1 MRNMNVDLKTVS
13 LIYVILTF
21 VQTVIFAQ
29 QYIKNKESKE
39 IRWWF
44 LWSALLNISFVL
56 VLLRDTSSI
65 FLRNLV
71 IIMQNVLMT
80 ASAAALYLGTVKFFG
95 RKVHY
100 YKHITAISLL
110 AFVYIFFTFAHYDPY
125 YRSMMTNFYLAFY
138 TLLPAYYLFNKQRYK
153 RYSIIP
159 VLISAFLTLGIVLVL
174 RAGYIASDLLHP
186 ENMFID
192 HPLNYFSYLVL
203 LATSVIFT
211 FSFVVLLNERLSE
224 KINETKNHFE
234 LLFSLSPD
242 DIAITRLSDGLIVNI
257 NESYSK
263 ITGYSKSEAIGR
275 KTTDIDLWAE
285 PDQRKKFVKEI
296 EEKGSCNNFEV
307 NFKAKDGRIISGLLS
322 ARVIDLGGEKH
333 IISTNRD
340 ITGLKM
346 LEREKLAE
354 AEKWEK
360 TFDGISDSVFLLDP
374 EAKVI
379 KYNSATEKILGKGDY
394 IGKHC
399 WEIVHQTEGHI
410 ENCPFLRMKKSLKR
424 ESMFLNVGDK
434 WFEVTTDPIVSDK
447 NTLTGAVHIIS
458 DITIRYKAQEELKRT
473 ARELKEMNDIMV
485 GREIKMT
492 ELKQEINELLKESG
506 KEPKY

>member
-1 MRNMNVDLKTVS
+1 MNVDLKTVS

-29 QYIKNKESKE
+29 QYLKNKEAKE

-44 LWSALLNISFVL
+44 LWSALLSVSFAL
-56 VLLRDTSSI
+56 VLMRGSSSL

-71 IIMQNVLMT
+71 ITLQNVFMT
-80 ASAAALYLGTVKFFG
+80 ASAASLYLGTVKFFG

-100 YKHITAISLL
+100 YKHIAAIIFLT
-110 AFVYIFFTFAHYDPY
+110 FVYILFTFAHYDPY
-125 YRSMMTNFYLAFY
+125 YRSILTNSYLAFY
-138 TLLPAYYLFNKQRYK
+138 VLAAAYYLFKKQRYK

-159 VLISAFLTLGIVLVL
+159 VLISAFLILGIMLVL
-174 RAGYIASDLLHP
+174 RVAYIASGSLHP
-186 ENMFID
+186 ENMFVD
-192 HPLNYFSYLVL
+192 HPLNYLSYLVL
-203 LATSVIFT
+203 LGTSVVFT

-224 KINETKNHFE
+224 KINEAKDHFE

-242 DIAITRLSDGLIVNI
+242 DIAITRLSDGLILNI

-263 ITGYSKSEAIGR
+263 ITGYSKSEAIG
-275 KTTDIDLWAE
+275 KTTTEINLWIE
-285 PDQRKKFVKEI
+285 PEQRKKFVKEI
-296 EEKGSCNNFEV
+296 EDKGICNNFEV
-307 NFKAKDGRIISGLLS
+307 DFKAKDGRIVSGLLS
-322 ARVIDLGGEKH
+322 ARVIDISGKKH

-340 ITGLKM
+340 ITKLKI

-360 TFDGISDSVFLLDP
+360 TFDGISDSVFLLDTDG
-374 EAKVI
+374 KVI

-399 WEIVHQTEGHI
+399 WEIVHKTIGHI
-410 ENCPFLRMKKSLKR
+410 ENCPFVRMENSLKR
-424 ESMFLNVGDK
+424 ESMLLNVREK
-434 WFEVTTDPIVSDK
+434 WYEVTVDPMLNDGI
-447 NTLTGAVHIIS
+447 LTGAVHIIS
-458 DITIRYKAQEELKRT
+458 DITARKKSEDELNSSM
-473 ARELKEMNDIMV
+473 AELRQMNSLMV

-492 ELKQEINELLKESG
+492 E
-506 KEPKY
+506 